1 MIKKEEEGKNVR
13 NVKVQETRRGQ
24 TTVAAVLGLSQRSS
38 VVPDY
43 RRNPHL
49 VTGIPQ
55 AHRGW

>member
-24 TTVAAVLGLSQRSS
+24 TTVEAVLGLGQRSS
-38 VVPDY
+38 TPDY